1 MNHAKTLN
9 KMTKDALVQEVIRL
23 TAELDK
29 TNESLVLARLD
40 KTNATAITQ
49 TQAGVVRYRLAEVV
63 DLDPATRTTVLKEL
77 DILFR

>member
-23 TAELDK
+23 TAE
-29 TNESLVLARLD
+29 LD